1 MATSELHREN
11 LEPPAV
17 ETSPDDAMPYHSLCA
32 RAVEFVQVE
41 GGVVREDILI
51 GYVFGN
57 SGSLALWRPLLRS
70 VLSAD
75 TRLSFRAD
83 GCWTLAGDATAANTT
98 SLLLDEFVVVDVETT
113 GLRPTRQRVIE
124 VALVRYQG
132 GQEVARFE
140 SLVNPEARIPNF
152 IVGLTGITDTHVVDA
167 PRFADLA
174 ARIVEFIGHGLVIGH
189 NVQFDIG
196 FLNAELKRCDRLP
209 LINERVDT
217 MGLAVK
223 LLRQVRKPSLDRV
236 AVAVGLTPRKI
247 HRAGDDAKL
256 TGEVALRLMQEAQ
269 RQGVT
274 SLDQLKVAATVATK
288 RPRDG
293 VGRGRAL
300 LDRSLLADIPKRP
313 GCYIMRD
320 QHERVIYIGKA
331 KNLRDRVAS
340 YFSQP
345 LGYTR
350 KMDGLLESVVRIEV
364 EVVGSEI
371 EALLLESQL
380 IRRYQP
386 RYNTALRSSEHY
398 PYIRIDL
405 TNPWPQVTLAKA
417 RKRDGAY
424 YFGPYRSASSARR
437 TVDTINSVVPLRTCN
452 RSFKDARSYGR
463 PCIQLDLGRCLGPCV
478 GRADRDEYGQLARE
492 VVSFLDGRD
501 DVLYERLWAG
511 LESAAER
518 LDFERAGKLRR
529 DLQSV
534 LGIVDHQKRLREASE
549 LHNLLVVLPSAD
561 VDCREVLL
569 VIGGRRW
576 AQIRASRAP
585 ALDRLSVA
593 GAHGDEDRP
602 LADVSVPVRDLADR
616 LANAWERYTATRL
629 APVDHHGVD
638 ETSILNRWLFRQ
650 AGHPALIPLPDPAA
664 QEDAP
669 YWAELAA
676 SVLGLSDGD
685 LVFAEAYNQSS
696 EEDVE
701 LNEESLTT
709 TS

>member
-1 MATSELHREN
+1 
-11 LEPPAV
+11 
-17 ETSPDDAMPYHSLCA
+17 
-32 RAVEFVQVE
+32 
-41 GGVVREDILI
+41 
-51 GYVFGN
+51 
-57 SGSLALWRPLLRS
+57 
-70 VLSAD
+70 
-75 TRLSFRAD
+75 
-83 GCWTLAGDATAANTT
+83 
-98 SLLLDEFVVVDVETT
+98 
-113 GLRPTRQRVIE
+113 
-124 VALVRYQG
+124 
-132 GQEVARFE
+132 
-140 SLVNPEARIPNF
+140 
-152 IVGLTGITDTHVVDA
+152 
-167 PRFADLA
+167 
-174 ARIVEFIGHGLVIGH
+174 
-189 NVQFDIG
+189 
-196 FLNAELKRCDRLP
+196 
-209 LINERVDT
+209 
-217 MGLAVK
+217 
-223 LLRQVRKPSLDRV
+223 
-236 AVAVGLTPRKI
+236 
-247 HRAGDDAKL
+247 
-256 TGEVALRLMQEAQ
+256 
-269 RQGVT
+269 
-274 SLDQLKVAATVATK
+274 
-288 RPRDG
+288 
-293 VGRGRAL
+293 
-300 LDRSLLADIPKRP
+300 
-313 GCYIMRD
+313 
-320 QHERVIYIGKA
+320 
-331 KNLRDRVAS
+331 
-340 YFSQP
+340 
-345 LGYTR
+345 
-350 KMDGLLESVVRIEV
+350 
-364 EVVGSEI
+364 
-371 EALLLESQL
+371 
-380 IRRYQP
+380 
-386 RYNTALRSSEHY
+386 
-398 PYIRIDL
+398 
-405 TNPWPQVTLAKA
+405 
-417 RKRDGAY
+417 
-424 YFGPYRSASSARR
+424 
-437 TVDTINSVVPLRTCN
+437 
-452 RSFKDARSYGR
+452 
-463 PCIQLDLGRCLGPCV
+463 
-478 GRADRDEYGQLARE
+478 LARE

-561 VDCREVLL
+561 VACREVLL
-569 VIGGRRW
+569 VLGGRRW